1 MAIFQDN
8 EHHADET
15 VRRAFTP
22 ADRNFLLNLQA
33 ELNTQS
39 NMGNADPVFWVLKG
53 TQSIV
58 TGNSTDAD
66 ETLLTL
72 PESDTDYST
81 LTEVHEALQ
90 PGQPL
95 YQLLQENGIE
105 PSEIEL
111 ITHTAGTVKWNVLR
125 MTLGQ
130 MDDNHKMGY
139 LCRYMEDVWE
149 ALQDVGLSDSQIGL
163 TYLKNIPYIYPNT
176 LFLTHAD
183 AQEHLKN
190 YGYNYAPDTHA
201 FAMTAGRSP
210 RVEQLLRIIRTVDWN
225 SVT

>member
-8 EHHADET
+8 EHHADKT
-15 VRRAFTP
+15 ARRTFTP
-22 ADRNFLLNLQA
+22 ADRVFLQA
-33 ELNTQS
+33 LQKELNTQS
-39 NMGNADPVFWVLKG
+39 SMGNADPVFWVLKG
-53 TQSIV
+53 TQSVV
-58 TGNSTDAD
+58 TGDSMNAD

-72 PESDTDYST
+72 TESNTDYGT

-95 YQLLQENGIE
+95 FQLLQENGIE
-105 PSEIEL
+105 PSEIEI
-111 ITHTAGTVKWNVLR
+111 ITHTAGTAKWNVLR

-149 ALQDVGLSDSQIGL
+149 ALRDAGLSDDQIGL
-163 TYLKNIPYIYPNT
+163 TYMKNIPYIYPNT
-176 LFLTHAD
+176 LFLTHYD
-183 AQEHLKN
+183 AQEHLRK

-201 FAMTAGRSP
+201 YAMTAGRSP
-210 RVEQLLRIIRTVDWN
+210 RVEQLLNIIRTVDWN

>member
-8 EHHADET
+8 EHHADKT
-15 VRRAFTP
+15 VRRTFTP
-22 ADRNFLLNLQA
+22 ADRVFLQA
-33 ELNTQS
+33 LQKELNTQS
-39 NMGNADPVFWVLKG
+39 SMGNADPVFWVLKG
-53 TQSIV
+53 TQSVV
-58 TGNSTDAD
+58 TGDSMNAD
-66 ETLLTL
+66 EILLTL
-72 PESDTDYST
+72 TESNTDYGT

-95 YQLLQENGIE
+95 FQLLQKNGIE
-105 PSEIEL
+105 PSEIEI

-149 ALQDVGLSDSQIGL
+149 ALRDAGLSDDQIGL
-163 TYLKNIPYIYPNT
+163 TYMKNIPYIYPNT
-176 LFLTHAD
+176 LFLTHYD
-183 AQEHLKN
+183 AQEHLRK
-190 YGYNYAPDTHA
+190 YGYNYSPDTHA
-201 FAMTAGRSP
+201 YAMTAGRSP
-210 RVEQLLRIIRTVDWN
+210 RVEQLLNIIRTVDWN

>member
-1 MAIFQDN
+1 MAIFQNN

-15 VRRAFTP
+15 VRRNFTP
-22 ADRNFLLNLQA
+22 ADRVFLQA
-33 ELNTQS
+33 LQKELNTQS
-39 NMGNADPVFWVLKG
+39 SMGNADPVFWVLKG
-53 TQSIV
+53 TQSVVI
-58 TGNSTDAD
+58 NDSTNAD

-72 PESDTDYST
+72 PESENNYGT
-81 LTEVHEALQ
+81 LAEVREALQ

-105 PSEIEL
+105 PSEVEL
-111 ITHTAGTVKWNVLR
+111 TAHTAGSVKWNVLR
-125 MTLGQ
+125 MTLSQ
-130 MDDNHKMGY
+130 MDDNYKMGC
-139 LCRYMEDVWE
+139 LCRCMEDVWE
-149 ALQDVGLSDSQIGL
+149 ALRDAGLSDDQIGL
-163 TYLKNIPYIYPNT
+163 TYTKNIPYIYPNT

-183 AQEHLKN
+183 AQEHLRK

-201 FAMTAGRSP
+201 YAMTANRSP